1 MTLKYDRIDE
11 LLKEKGISRRQLAR
25 MLEISES
32 TFTSAFIR
40 NSRKSFSIEMASAI
54 AGILGVEL
62 GEIAALETR
71 PAAMGEIPETEVD
84 YLQKM
89 TALSEGV
96 FRLREGNEAK
106 LRMRD
111 IMDQL
116 TPEGQKKALELAALL
131 LHVPEYRR
139 GEKNNGQS

>member
-11 LLKEKGISRRQLAR
+11 LLKEKRMSRRQLAR

-40 NSRKSFSIEMASAI
+40 NSKKSFSIETASAI
-54 AGILGVEL
+54 AGILGVKL
-62 GEIAALETR
+62 AEIAALETR
-71 PAAMGEIPETEVD
+71 PGAMGAMSETDVD

-89 TALSEGV
+89 AGLSEAECK
-96 FRLREGNEAK
+96 LREGNEAI
-106 LRMRD
+106 LRMRS
-111 IMDQL
+111 IMEKL

-131 LHVPEYRR
+131 LRVPEFRKAK
-139 GEKNNGQS
+139 KNL